1 MANYT
6 NIAYDCGQG
15 NGKMVGPDGW
25 AMLESYAARKNKETI
40 MGGIDGLKSQ
50 RARMTIK
57 LPNGRAFYVGR
68 NAHAAGEPVEALD
81 YDRYNGVPEQRAL
94 FYGLLTE
101 YMRKHETTLDRIR
114 LTIGVP
120 LQVLAGERSNTNVQT
135 ITDWLEGEHHW
146 EADNKP
152 YQITVTEA
160 LVKSQ
165 ATGALYNYMYDEN
178 GHIIRER
185 KSTLVAPKKGGGY
198 QFVPIGILSFGFLT
212 MEAMAVQYQKDESGQ
227 LELVKQDRF
236 TASKPVGIHRL
247 LEIARPSHSYTLAEL
262 DQQFR
267 DGTLETHDA
276 MQIYR
281 RDVSNALIEAWG
293 RRGWKRFGA
302 IILVG
307 GGSLEL
313 GEWLLKRFDGKAFLP
328 SASSETKHMYLDQ
341 RGNDMTPILSIAL
354 GLYRQAI
361 R

>member
-1 MANYT
+1 MATYT

-15 NGKMVGPDGW
+15 NGKMVGPHGW
-25 AMLESYAARKNKETI
+25 AILESYAARKNKETVI
-40 MGGIDGLKSQ
+40 GGIDGLKSQ

-81 YDRYNGVPEQRAL
+81 FDRYNGVPEQRAL

-101 YMRKHETTLDRIR
+101 YMNKHDCLLDRIR

-120 LQVLAGERSNTNVQT
+120 LEVLTGQRSSVNVQT
-135 ITDWLEGEHHW
+135 ITDWLEGEHEW
-146 EADNKP
+146 QADNQK
-152 YQITVTEA
+152 YQVTVTEA

-165 ATGALYNYMYDEN
+165 ATGALFNYMYDEN
-178 GHIIRER
+178 GHIIRDH

-212 MEAMAVQYQKDESGQ
+212 MEAMAVQYQRDEEGN

-236 TASKPVGIHRL
+236 TASKPVGMHRL
-247 LEIARPSHSYTLAEL
+247 LEIARPGESYTLAEL

-267 DGTLETHDA
+267 DGTLETHEA
-276 MQIYR
+276 MEIYR
-281 RDVSNALIEAWG
+281 RDVSKALIEAWG
-293 RRGWKRFGA
+293 RRGWKRFGV

-307 GGSLEL
+307 GGSIEL
-313 GEWLLKRFDGKAFLP
+313 GKWLLNRFEGKAFLP
-328 SASSETKHMYLDQ
+328 TATIETKEIYTDA
-341 RGNDMTPILSIAL
+341 RGNDITPILSIAL
-354 GLYRQAI
+354 GLYRQAL

>member
-1 MANYT
+1 MASYV

-25 AMLESYAARKNKETI
+25 AILESYAARKNKETVI
-40 MGGIDGLKSQ
+40 GGIDGLKSQ

-68 NAHAAGEPVEALD
+68 NAHAAGAPVEALD

-101 YMRKHETTLDRIR
+101 YMQKHETTLDRIR

-120 LQVLAGERSNTNVQT
+120 LQVLAGAGSTTNVKN
-135 ITDWLEGEHHW
+135 ITDWLEGEHEW

-152 YQITVTEA
+152 YQVTIIEA
-160 LVKSQ
+160 HVKSQ
-165 ATGALYNYMYDEN
+165 ATGALYQFMYDKN

-185 KSTLVAPKKGGGY
+185 KSTLVSAKKGGGY

-212 MEAMAVQYQKDESGQ
+212 MEAMAVQYQKDENGN

-236 TASKPVGIHRL
+236 TASKPVGMHRL

-267 DGTLETHDA
+267 DGALDTHEA
-276 MQIYR
+276 MEIYR

-293 RRGWKRFGA
+293 RRGWKRFGT

-307 GGSLEL
+307 GGSIEL
-313 GEWLLKRFDGKAFLP
+313 GQWLLGRFEGKAFLP
-328 SASSETKHMYLDQ
+328 TAPLEEKRNYLDK
-341 RGNDMTPILSIAL
+341 RGNDITPILSIAL
-354 GLYRQAI
+354 GLYRQAL

>member
-1 MANYT
+1 MASYV

-25 AMLESYAARKNKETI
+25 AMLESYAARKNKETVI
-40 MGGIDGLKSQ
+40 GGIDGLKSQ

-68 NAHAAGEPVEALD
+68 NAHAAGVPVEALD

-101 YMRKHETTLDRIR
+101 YMQKHETTLDRIR

-120 LQVLAGERSNTNVQT
+120 LQVLAGSGSSTNVQN
-135 ITDWLEGEHHW
+135 ITDWLEGEHEW

-152 YQITVTEA
+152 YQVTVTEA

-165 ATGALYNYMYDEN
+165 ATGALFNYMYDEN
-178 GHIIRER
+178 GHIIRDR

-212 MEAMAVQYQKDESGQ
+212 MEAMAVQYQKDKSGQ

-236 TASKPVGIHRL
+236 TASKPVGMHRL
-247 LEIARPSHSYTLAEL
+247 LEIARPGESYTLAEL

-267 DGTLETHDA
+267 DGTLETHEA
-276 MQIYR
+276 MEIYR

-307 GGSLEL
+307 GGSIEL
-313 GEWLLKRFDGKAFLP
+313 GGWLLRRFDGRAFLP
-328 SASSETKHMYLDQ
+328 TAAPGAEQIYTDE
-341 RGNDMTPILSIAL
+341 RGNDITPILSIAL
-354 GLYRQAI
+354 GLYRQAL